1 MWSPG
6 SNKRA
11 AARARVL
18 ARASRPALAALLLA
32 ACHSAPREAERPVAP
47 VPVKAAP
54 AAPAPAQPA
63 TATAAARGAAVPGA
77 AAPGAAAG
85 GAAGAAVAPLR
96 PEVPPAASTDFARAV
111 GYMRAGNATEA
122 ELGFKQIALEY
133 PQFAAPLANLGILYR
148 RTGRLDESE
157 QSL

>member
-11 AARARVL
+11 AAHWRVMT
-18 ARASRPALAALLLA
+18 RASRPALAALLLA

-47 VPVKAAP
+47 VPVKATP

-63 TATAAARGAAVPGA
+63 PPSAPQTRAGTATPA
-77 AAPGAAAG
+77 AAPASAGGKPAPGATAGGAA
-85 GAAGAAVAPLR
+85 AAGAAVAAPPR
-96 PEVPPAASTDFARAV
+96 PEVPPAARADFARAV

-122 ELGFKQIALEY
+122 ELGFKQIALQY
-133 PQFAAPLANLGILYR
+133 PQ
-148 RTGRLDESE
+148 
-157 QSL
+157 